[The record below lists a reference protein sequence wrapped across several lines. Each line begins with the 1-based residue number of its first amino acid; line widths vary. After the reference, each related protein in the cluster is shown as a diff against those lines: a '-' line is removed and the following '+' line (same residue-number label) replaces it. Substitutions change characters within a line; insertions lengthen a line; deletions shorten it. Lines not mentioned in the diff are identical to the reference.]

1 MPDLRDAHVHT
12 YPTEVGSMTQHA
24 SAFPRRLAA
33 IAALLATLGP
43 ASAFAQSLKEFEKRT
58 TVHKLANGWTFII
71 VERPAT
77 APVFSFA
84 TQVDVGSVQEVPGI
98 TGLAHMFEH
107 MAFKGTPVVGTLDY
121 EKEKVAIAEMEAA
134 YQAYDRAR
142 DARNAKKEEVDR
154 LWKAFLQKQEEA
166 DKYVKKNEFDEI
178 LSREGGVGLNAGT
191 GAEATTYFYSLPVN
205 KFELFTYLESERFA
219 RPVFRE
225 FYKERDVVMEERRM
239 RTESQPIGRL
249 IERFIATAFTA
260 HPYHQPVVGY
270 MSDLQQFT
278 LTDAEAFAK
287 KYYVPENMVTAIV
300 GNLKA
305 KDLIRVIDK
314 YFGRVPAGPKPEP
327 IRTVEPEQVA
337 EKTLRMKD
345 PSQPLYLEGYHKPSG
360 IHPDEPAYD
369 AIADVMARG
378 RTSRLYRRLVRDEK
392 LAVAAQA
399 FGGFPG
405 SKYPNLFI
413 YFVVPAP
420 DVPGEKVQAALREEI
435 GKIQSADI
443 SDEELARFKTRARA
457 DLLRSLNSNG
467 GLAQQLVAYHT
478 LFGDWR
484 EMFNYLD
491 RIDKVTKA
499 DVRRVAGEIFK
510 DSNRTV
516 GEIVTEEKAP
526 AAETKG
532 PAGAG
537 EKK

>member
-1 MPDLRDAHVHT
+1 
-12 YPTEVGSMTQHA
+12 MTQHA

-43 ASAFAQSLKEFEKRT
+43 VSAFAQSLKEFEKRT

-107 MAFKGTPVVGTLDY
+107 MAFKGTPVIGTLDY
-121 EKEKVAIAEMEAA
+121 AKEKVAIEEMEAA

-191 GAEATTYFYSLPVN
+191 SAEATTYFYSLPVN
-205 KFELFTYLESERFA
+205 KFELFTYLESERFT

-249 IERFIATAFTA
+249 LERFIATAFTA

-300 GNLKA
+300 GNMKA
-305 KDLIRVIDK
+305 KELIPIIDK

-327 IRTVEPEQVA
+327 LRTVEPEQVA

-369 AIADVMARG
+369 AIADAMARG
-378 RTSRLYRRLVRDEK
+378 RTSRLYRRLVRDDK

-399 FGGFPG
+399 LGGFPG

-413 YFVVPAP
+413 YFIVPAP
-420 DVPGEKVQAALREEI
+420 DVPGDKVQAALREEI
-435 GKIQSADI
+435 GKVTAVDI

-467 GLAQQLVAYHT
+467 GLAQQLVFYHT

-499 DVRRVAGEIFK
+499 DVRRVASEIFK

-516 GEIVTEEKAP
+516 GEIVTEGKAP

-532 PAGAG
+532 PAAAG